1 MVAKKLTSVLPIAQI
16 PSLPACIQFASRL
29 LPLER
34 VFRIP
39 EPEQSVDELEAK
51 KTWRGPHRIAAP
63 AKKGWT
69 AGDLMDGRAADRGF
83 SELGGSMQQLTAVTA
98 KSARPDANR
107 AADGMLR
114 ALAEGR
120 VRWGFW
126 PPGSEPT
133 RDGQG
138 LWLGEWQSS
147 DSEFESGSLSED
159 SDPPT
164 VVTVA
169 AVESDDDEED
179 EIDDE
184 SPAVKLNNASFF
196 AALSLDNDDED
207 DDEDDEDDYV
217 LVSA

>member
-1 MVAKKLTSVLPIAQI
+1 
-16 PSLPACIQFASRL
+16 
-29 LPLER
+29 
-34 VFRIP
+34 
-39 EPEQSVDELEAK
+39 
-51 KTWRGPHRIAAP
+51 
-63 AKKGWT
+63 
-69 AGDLMDGRAADRGF
+69 
-83 SELGGSMQQLTAVTA
+83 
-98 KSARPDANR
+98 
-107 AADGMLR
+107 MLR

-147 DSEFESGSLSED
+147 DSEFDSGSLSED

-164 VVTVA
+164 VVTVE
-169 AVESDDDEED
+169 AVESDDDED

-196 AALSLDNDDED
+196 AALSLGNDD
-207 DDEDDEDDYV
+207 DDEDGEDEDEDEDEYV
-217 LVSA
+217 LVSAQT